1 MTMKR
6 YSIFFVCAFISIS
19 YLCPSDLFAQG
30 DETILRAMQDELK
43 RSMDMRETGYDKPFF
58 ISYGLTDVRSY
69 SVYATL
75 GAIVQSE
82 ESNNRGKS
90 LRVLVGGY
98 DFNDESLDNDTHS
111 ESAGVEIQ
119 LPADDDYAGIRR
131 AYWTTT
137 DAIYRGA
144 AQKYRKHQ
152 QTLKEQHKKIEEL
165 PHRTFARVPVVK
177 NIAPREDYN
186 IRKAELEAYCRKL
199 SAVFKEFPGMES
211 SDVLINVLMGR
222 DYFINSEGTVVVRP
236 YHLAMLQC
244 RAELKTSHGEPITE
258 SIVHYAVS
266 PSDFPKLE
274 TMIGLAKEMAI
285 KLQSVA
291 KSPGLDEEY
300 SGPVLFMGSA
310 VAGTLA
316 STLFGYRETLVAS
329 NDIASS
335 TDQRPE
341 NNSLFDARIG
351 KSIMD
356 NSITVTAK
364 PKLRKFG
371 NVSLLGAYDVDEE
384 GVEPADELVLVDKG
398 ILKNQLNDRSLTRE
412 GQAANGHAGGPAVV
426 EVSTTKS
433 APEPA
438 LKQSLIALAK
448 AEGLPY
454 AIIVR
459 ESGDVRGN
467 MAEIWKVDLES
478 GAETL
483 LRPAQV
489 RKLSFKDLRKITGAS
504 AVQQAYNVPAG
515 EGSLTSIIC
524 PSAVLLERIDVIP
537 LRLPYLA
544 DDIVY
549 VPSPLTKDIK

>member
-1 MTMKR
+1 MKR
-6 YSIFFVCAFISIS
+6 YADIFERALILGSCLVSS
-19 YLCPSDLFAQG
+19 TLFAQR
-30 DETILRAMQDELK
+30 DETILSAMQDELK
-43 RSMDMRETGYDKPFF
+43 RSMEIRETGYDKPFF
-58 ISYGLTDVRSY
+58 ISYGLTDVKSY

-90 LRVLVGGY
+90 LRVLVGDY
-98 DFNDESLDNDTHS
+98 SFNDESLDNDTQS
-111 ESAGVEIQ
+111 ESSGVEIQ
-119 LPADDDYAGIRR
+119 LPSDDDYAGIRR

-152 QTLKEQHKKIEEL
+152 QTLKEQQKKIEGL
-165 PHRTFARVPVVK
+165 PHRTFAKVPVIK
-177 NIAPREDYN
+177 KIAPWEEYN
-186 IRKAELEAYCRKL
+186 IPKSDLVAYCRKL

-211 SDVLINVLMGR
+211 SDVMVNVLIGR

-236 YHLAMLQC
+236 YRLAMLQC
-244 RAELKTSHGEPITE
+244 RAEFKTAHGEPITE
-258 SIVHYAVS
+258 SIVHYAEL
-266 PSDFPKLE
+266 PGDFPKLE
-274 TMIGLAKEMAI
+274 TMITTAKEMAS

-291 KSPGLDEEY
+291 KSPSLEEEY

-310 VAGTLA
+310 VASALS
-316 STLFGYRETLVAS
+316 STLFSYRETLVAS

-341 NNSLFDARIG
+341 NNALFDSRIG
-351 KSIMD
+351 KSIID
-356 NSITVTAK
+356 NSLTVTAK

-384 GVEPADELVLVDKG
+384 GVVPADELILVEKG
-398 ILKNQLNDRSLTRE
+398 ILKNQLNDRSLTRD
-412 GQAANGHAGGPAVV
+412 GQVANGHAGGAAVV
-426 EVSTTKS
+426 EVSTAKGT
-433 APEPA
+433 PEAA
-438 LKQSLIALAK
+438 LKQTLIALAK

-454 AIIVR
+454 AIVVR

-467 MAEIWKVDLES
+467 MAEVWRVDLES

-489 RKLSFKDLRKITGAS
+489 RRLSFKDLRKIYGAS
-504 AVQQAYNVPAG
+504 SVQQAYNVPAG

-524 PSAVLLERIDVIP
+524 PSAMLLERIDVVP
-537 LRLPYLA
+537 LRLPYVE
-544 DDIVY
+544 DDVVY
-549 VPSPLTKDIK
+549 VPSPLAKGTR